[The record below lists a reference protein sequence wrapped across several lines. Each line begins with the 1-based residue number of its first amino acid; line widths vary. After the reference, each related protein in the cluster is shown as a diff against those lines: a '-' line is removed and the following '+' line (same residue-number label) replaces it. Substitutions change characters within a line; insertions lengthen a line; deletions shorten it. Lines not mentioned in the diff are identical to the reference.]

1 MTLASDRLFRVLL
14 LIVCVGLWVVALP
27 TFALGIVGRAVTR
40 DVATAG
46 SVSVAVVFHTL
57 SVILFGSRFGRLAWS
72 VPGELCEHIHDDVN
86 R

>member
-27 TFALGIVGRAVTR
+27 TFALGIVGPAVTR

-46 SVSVAVVFHTL
+46 SVSVA
-57 SVILFGSRFGRLAWS
+57 GRLPHPERDPFRAS
-72 VPGELCEHIHDDVN
+72 GRERAGRTL
-86 R
+86 

>member
-27 TFALGIVGRAVTR
+27 KFALGIVGPAVTR

-46 SVSVAVVFHTL
+46 LVSVAVVFHTL
-57 SVILFGSRFGRLAWS
+57 SVILFGSLFERTGMERAGRTL
-72 VPGELCEHIHDDVN
+72 
-86 R
+86 